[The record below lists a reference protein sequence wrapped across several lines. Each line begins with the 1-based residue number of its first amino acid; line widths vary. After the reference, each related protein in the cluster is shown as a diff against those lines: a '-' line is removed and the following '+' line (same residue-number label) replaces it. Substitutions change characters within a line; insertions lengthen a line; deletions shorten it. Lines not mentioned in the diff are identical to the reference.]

1 MSMTAETTTEVPAP
15 KKIAQMTDHERLV
28 ALRLLDRRL
37 DKVKKLWNGNVS
49 KKRTEGE
56 HLIDAVVPKTNAE
69 CRGRLEAIKSALDEL
84 DEMKDKRKAAVDEV
98 KSAWNEILYSAPAT
112 AEQLELGATRAPITK
127 AAVTQLKAAYNDA
140 ASEDEENKA
149 KGDTPKIPAETQADM
164 DDLRARL
171 DEMLASSGLGDV
183 GFAEEITGDQTD
195 PDAEVD
201 GGEDDEEAA
210 ANTDAK
216 PASKRRGRLTAV

>member
-1 MSMTAETTTEVPAP
+1 MTAETPTEAVPVP

-37 DKVKKLWNGNVS
+37 GKVKKIWNGKVS
-49 KKRTEGE
+49 AQRTSTD
-56 HLIDAVVPKTNAE
+56 HLIEAAVPKSNTE
-69 CRGRLEAIKSALDEL
+69 CRSRLEAIKTGLDEL
-84 DEMKDKRKAAVDEV
+84 EDMKSARKAAIDEI
-98 KSAWNEILYSAPAT
+98 KGAWDEILYSAPAT

-127 AAVTQLKAAYNDA
+127 AAVQQLKAAYNDA
-140 ASEDEENKA
+140 VSEDEENKD
-149 KGDTPKIPAETQADM
+149 KGEKPKIPAESQADM

-201 GGEDDEEAA
+201 GGGEDEEETA

-216 PASKRRGRLTAV
+216 PASKRRGKLTAV

>member
-1 MSMTAETTTEVPAP
+1 MTAETTTEVPTP

-56 HLIDAVVPKTNAE
+56 HLIDAAVPKTNAE

-149 KGDTPKIPAETQADM
+149 KGETPKIPAESQADM

-183 GFAEEITGDQTD
+183 GFAEDIPAEQTD

-201 GGEDDEEAA
+201 EDAEEETA

-216 PASKRRGRLTAV
+216 PASKRRGKLTAV